1 MPFPVVAGFLG
12 MVGSSILRS
21 AFVVNAGSPM
31 SHPSDLLAFAISQP
45 FELAACVALGLS
57 LVLAKRLPVP
67 NRVLLVAAIGTTL
80 LGFYASKHALGVEAR
95 WLREQGWLFEKKAAE
110 PFWSVWS
117 KHALGRVH
125 WLRTFPTS
133 PFTSPTSPPHLP
145 YISLHLRC
153 TRCTGCAPSRASPT
167 RWARAPSSPSPSCY
181 ASPPWTSTCCL
192 GAIGRGN
199 WVGQ

>member
-1 MPFPVVAGFLG
+1 
-12 MVGSSILRS
+12 
-21 AFVVNAGSPM
+21 M

-125 WLRTFPTS
+125 WLRTFPGLADTVG
-133 PFTSPTSPPHLP
+133 TCTILT
-145 YISLHLRC
+145 ISLVLRV
-153 TRCTGCAPSRASPT
+153 TAVDEYVLRRGDRAGQQG
-167 RWARAPSSPSPSCY
+167 
-181 ASPPWTSTCCL
+181 
-192 GAIGRGN
+192 GAIGWGIFGWANRWGDR
-199 WVGQ
+199 VGQFRAVQ

>member
-1 MPFPVVAGFLG
+1 MTLVSSLLYLLIGAARAADMVQYVPFPVVAGFLG

-21 AFVVNAGSPM
+21 AFVVNAGRPM

-125 WLRTFPTS
+125 WLRTFPGLADTVG
-133 PFTSPTSPPHLP
+133 TCTILT
-145 YISLHLRC
+145 ISLVLRV
-153 TRCTGCAPSRASPT
+153 TAVDE
-167 RWARAPSSPSPSCY
+167 Y
-181 ASPPWTSTCCL
+181 VL
-192 GAIGRGN
+192 LRGDSA
-199 WVGQ
+199 GQ